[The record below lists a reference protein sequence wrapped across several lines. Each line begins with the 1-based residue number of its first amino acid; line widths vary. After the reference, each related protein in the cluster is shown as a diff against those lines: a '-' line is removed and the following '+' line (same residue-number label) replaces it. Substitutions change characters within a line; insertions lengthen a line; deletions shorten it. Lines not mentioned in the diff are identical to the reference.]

1 MMGGLNLSE
10 WAINHKT
17 LVTFFMVL
25 CVVAGVK
32 SYVSLGREEDPEFA
46 VQTMLVQVNWPGAT
60 TADTISQITDRL
72 EKKLRETPDI
82 DYINS
87 YTTPGQ
93 SVIYVNLLQST
104 PPDQIPFIWY
114 EVRKKVYDIRQ
125 TFPQGIQGPFF
136 NDEFGDVYG
145 VIYGITFD
153 GFTLRQTRDFAEQA
167 KMAFQN
173 GHDVSK
179 VMMFGQQ
186 DQKFYLSFSPQ
197 KLAALGL
204 NLNDVLNSIADQNAL
219 VPSGVVNTPDENI
232 LVNVTGGFLTK
243 ESLEAVNL
251 FINNRFFHLT
261 DIATVEEG
269 YVDPPSKMFRVNG
282 KQAIGLGMSMKAGG
296 NNLEFGRGLAEI
308 AARLQQDFPV
318 GIDVVLVSD
327 QPQVVKEA
335 IAGFTDALLEALIIV
350 LAVSFIS
357 LGLRAGLVVALS
369 IPLVLSIV
377 FIGMELA
384 EISLQR
390 ISLGALI
397 IALGLLVD
405 DAMITVEMMVSKIE
419 EGYEKAKAATFAYVT
434 TAFPMLTGTLVTIFG
449 FFPIGFADSNTGQ
462 YCFSLFAVIAI
473 ALVSSWFVAV
483 VFAPV
488 IGVFVLPNKIVAK
501 HQEGAREYGRVT
513 TLYKHLLLFCMRFR
527 YLTIAVTLGLF
538 ALALF
543 GQQFVQRQFFPSSDR
558 PELLVTINLPAAASI
573 FATEDTVNRVQKL
586 IDGDPDIERY
596 SNYIGGGAI
605 RFYLPLAVLSDND
618 FIGQFVIVTKGIEER
633 ERVKAKLLAELPTAA
648 PDVTTFVQDLE
659 LGPPVGWPIQYRV
672 TGRTTDEARQFA
684 DELVAAM
691 TSSGLARD
699 INFDWRDKNKA
710 LRIVVDQDTARR
722 VGLSSKTLQQALQAV
737 LSGTTI
743 TQLRD
748 SIYLIDLVA
757 RADDSTRASLE
768 GVRNLQISLPN
779 GHSVPL
785 REVASIE
792 YVLDEGYVGMRDGL
806 PTMTVQANMMPG
818 LQAATVYSR
827 LRPELEKIRATLPF
841 GTTIIEGGT
850 VEKSAESNAA
860 LMAQVPIMVGMM
872 LIILMVQLQSV
883 SRLLLVVSVAPLG
896 LIGVVAALL
905 FTNTPMGFVATL
917 GIIALAGMIIRNS
930 VILIDQIEHTR
941 KAGENAWEAV
951 IEAAQHRF
959 RPIMLTASAAIL
971 GMIPIMR
978 DVFWGPMAYA
988 IVGGLAGAT
997 LLTLLF
1003 LPALYVTS
1011 FRIKEPKSS
1020 DPGAARSGDPAGGA
1034 EPALAP

>member
-1 MMGGLNLSE
+1 MGRLNLSE

-32 SYVSLGREEDPEFA
+32 SYMSLGREEDPEFA

-60 TADTISQITDRL
+60 TADTISEVTMRL
-72 EKKLRETPDI
+72 EKKLRETPNL

-93 SVIYVNLLQST
+93 AVIYVNLLQST
-104 PPDQIPFIWY
+104 PPEQIPFIWY
-114 EVRKKVYDIRQ
+114 EVRKKVHDIQ
-125 TFPQGIQGPFF
+125 TTLPQGIQGPFF
-136 NDEFGDVYG
+136 NDEFGDVFG
-145 VIYGITFD
+145 VIYGLTFD

-167 KMAFQN
+167 KIAFQN
-173 GHDVSK
+173 GHDVAK
-179 VMMFGQQ
+179 VVMFGQQ
-186 DQKFYLSFSPQ
+186 DQTFYLSFSPQ

-204 NLNDVLNSIADQNAL
+204 NLNDVLSSIADQNAL
-219 VPSGVVNTPDENI
+219 VPSGVVNTPGENI

-243 ESLEAVNL
+243 QNLEAVNL
-251 FINNRFFHLT
+251 FINDRFFHLT
-261 DIATVEEG
+261 DIATVQEG
-269 YVDPPSKMFRVNG
+269 YVDPPTKMFRVNG
-282 KQAIGLGMSMKAGG
+282 KQAIGLGVSMKSGG
-296 NNLEFGRGLAEI
+296 DNLAFGQGLAVI
-308 AARLQQDFPV
+308 AAQLEQEFPI
-318 GIDVVLVSD
+318 GINVVLVSD
-327 QPQVVKEA
+327 QPQVVKHA

-350 LAVSFIS
+350 LAVSFLS

-384 EISLQR
+384 HISLQR

-449 FFPIGFADSNTGQ
+449 FFPIGFAESNTGQ

-501 HQEGAREYGRVT
+501 HKEGEREYGRIT
-513 TLYKHLLLFCMRFR
+513 TLYKHMLLFCMRMR

-538 ALALF
+538 VLALF

-558 PELLVTINLPAAASI
+558 PELLVTIDLPAAASI
-573 FATEDTVNRVQKL
+573 FATEEVVTKVQTL

-605 RFYLPLAVLSDND
+605 RFYLPLAVLSDNS
-618 FIGQFVIVTKGIEER
+618 FVGQFVIVTKGIEER
-633 ERVKAKLLAELPTAA
+633 VRVKAKLQAALADAVPSA
-648 PDVTTFVQDLE
+648 TTFVQDLE

-672 TGRTTDEARQFA
+672 TARTPDEARRYA
-684 DELVAAM
+684 DQLVKAM
-691 TSSGLARD
+691 IDSGYARD
-699 INFDWRDKNKA
+699 VNFDWRDKNKT
-710 LRIVVDQDTARR
+710 LKVVVNQDIARR
-722 VGLSSKTLQQALQAV
+722 VGLSSKTLSQALQAV
-737 LSGTTI
+737 LTGTTI
-743 TQLRD
+743 TQMRD
-748 SIYLIDLVA
+748 SIYLINLVA
-757 RADDSTRASLE
+757 RADDNTRASLD

-779 GHSVPL
+779 GKSVPL
-785 REVASIE
+785 REVAAID
-792 YVLDEGYVGMRDGL
+792 YVLDEGYVGMRDGM

-818 LQAATVYSR
+818 LQAATVYTR
-827 LRPELEKIRATLPF
+827 LRPAVEQIRSTLPP
-841 GTTIIEGGT
+841 GGLLVEGGT
-850 VEKSAESNAA
+850 VEKSAQSNAA
-860 LMAQVPIMVGMM
+860 LMAQVPLMFGLM

-883 SRLLLVVSVAPLG
+883 SRLLLVISVAPLG

-930 VILIDQIEHTR
+930 VILIDQIETTR
-941 KAGENAWEAV
+941 KHGEDAWEAV

-997 LLTLLF
+997 MLTLLF

-1011 FRIKEPKSS
+1011 FRIKETKRP
-1020 DPGAARSGDPAGGA
+1020 AAGPEGQESAAVPAH
-1034 EPALAP
+1034 

>member
-17 LVTFFMVL
+17 LVTFFMAL
-25 CVVAGVK
+25 CVVAGVH
-32 SYVSLGREEDPEFA
+32 SYMTLGREEDPEFA
-46 VQTMLVQVNWPGAT
+46 VQTMLVQVNWPGAS
-60 TADTISQITDRL
+60 TADTISEITERL
-72 EKKLRETPDI
+72 EKKLRETPNI

-93 SVIYVNLLQST
+93 ALLYVNLLQST
-104 PPDQIPFIWY
+104 PPEQIPFIWY
-114 EVRKKVYDIRQ
+114 EVRKKVADIEYQ
-125 TFPQGIQGPFF
+125 LPQGYQGPFF
-136 NDEFGDVYG
+136 NDEFGDVFG
-145 VIYGITFD
+145 VIYGLTYD
-153 GFTLRQTRDFAEQA
+153 GFTMRQTRDFAERA
-167 KMAFQN
+167 KVAFQN
-173 GHDVSK
+173 GRDVAK
-179 VMMFGQQ
+179 VTMFGQQ
-186 DQKFYLSFSPQ
+186 DQTFYLSFSPQ

-204 NLNDVLNSIADQNAL
+204 NLNDVLSSVSDQNAL
-219 VPSGVVNTPDENI
+219 VPSGVVNTPGENI

-243 ESLEAVNL
+243 ENLEAVNL
-251 FINNRFFHLT
+251 FVNNRFFHLT

-269 YVDPPSKMFRVNG
+269 YVDPPTKMFRVNG
-282 KQAIGLGMSMKAGG
+282 KQAIGLGISMKAGG
-296 NNLEFGRGLAEI
+296 NNLDFGKGLAQI
-308 AARLQQDFPV
+308 AAGLEQEFPI

-327 QPQVVKEA
+327 QPQVVKQA
-335 IAGFTDALLEALIIV
+335 IAGFTDALLEALVIV
-350 LAVSFIS
+350 LAVSFLS

-377 FIGMELA
+377 FLGMKVGG
-384 EISLQR
+384 ISLQR

-483 VFAPV
+483 VFSPV
-488 IGVFVLPNKIVAK
+488 IGVAVLPNKIVSK
-501 HQEGAREYGRVT
+501 HKEGAREYGRIT
-513 TLYKHLLLFCMRFR
+513 TAYKHLLLFCMRMR

-538 ALALF
+538 VLAIF

-573 FATEDTVNRVQKL
+573 FATEQVVDKIQSL

-605 RFYLPLAVLSDND
+605 RFYLPLAVLSDNS
-618 FIGQFVIVTKGIEER
+618 FVGQFVIVTKGIEER
-633 ERVKAKLLAELPTAA
+633 IRVKAKLQAALPGAVLDA
-648 PDVTTFVQDLE
+648 TTFVQDLE

-672 TGRTTDEARQFA
+672 TGRTPDEARKYA
-684 DELVAAM
+684 DQLVTAM
-691 TSSGLARD
+691 VDSGYARD
-699 INFDWRDKNKA
+699 VNFDWRDKNKT
-710 LRIVVDQDTARR
+710 LKIVVNQDMARR
-722 VGLSSKTLQQALQAV
+722 VGLSSKVLSQALQAV
-737 LSGTTI
+737 LTGTTI
-743 TQLRD
+743 TQMRD
-748 SIYLIDLVA
+748 SIYLINLVA
-757 RADDSTRASLE
+757 RADSNTRASLD
-768 GVRNLQISLPN
+768 GVRDLQISLPN
-779 GHSVPL
+779 GQSVPL
-785 REVASIE
+785 REVATID
-792 YVLDEGYVGMRDGL
+792 YVLDEGYVGMRDGM
-806 PTMTVQANMMPG
+806 PTMTVQANMAPG
-818 LQAATVYSR
+818 LQAATVYQR
-827 LRPELEKIRATLPF
+827 LRPTVEQIRATLPP
-841 GTTIIEGGT
+841 GGLLVEGGT

-860 LMAQVPIMVGMM
+860 LIAQVPLMVGLM

-883 SRLLLVVSVAPLG
+883 SRLLLVISVAPLG

-930 VILIDQIEHTR
+930 VILVDQIEHTR
-941 KAGENAWEAV
+941 RDGEDAWEAV

-978 DVFWGPMAYA
+978 DVFWGPMAFA

-997 LLTLLF
+997 MLTLLF

-1011 FRIKEPKSS
+1011 FRIRET
-1020 DPGAARSGDPAGGA
+1020 RSPEAGPQGSGGA
-1034 EPALAP
+1034 VAQTR

>member
-17 LVTFFMVL
+17 LVTFFMAL
-25 CVVAGVK
+25 CVVAGVH
-32 SYVSLGREEDPEFA
+32 SYMSLGREEDPEFA
-46 VQTMLVQVNWPGAT
+46 VQTMLVQVNWPGAS
-60 TADTISQITDRL
+60 TADTISEITQRL
-72 EKKLRETPDI
+72 EKKLRETPNI

-93 SVIYVNLLQST
+93 ALLYVNLLQST
-104 PPDQIPFIWY
+104 PPEQIPFIWY
-114 EVRKKVYDIRQ
+114 EVRKKVADIEYQ
-125 TFPQGIQGPFF
+125 LPQGYQGPFF
-136 NDEFGDVYG
+136 NDEFGDVFG
-145 VIYGITFD
+145 VIYGLTYD
-153 GFTLRQTRDFAEQA
+153 GFTMRQTRDFAERA
-167 KMAFQN
+167 KVAFQN
-173 GHDVSK
+173 GRDVAK
-179 VMMFGQQ
+179 VTMFGQQ
-186 DQKFYLSFSPQ
+186 DQTFYLSFSPQ

-204 NLNDVLNSIADQNAL
+204 NLNDVLSSIADQNAL
-219 VPSGVVNTPDENI
+219 VPSGVVNTPGENI

-243 ESLEAVNL
+243 ENLEAVNL
-251 FINNRFFHLT
+251 FVNNRFFNLT

-269 YVDPPSKMFRVNG
+269 YVDPPTKMFRVNG
-282 KQAIGLGMSMKAGG
+282 KPAIGLGISMKAGG
-296 NNLEFGRGLAEI
+296 NNLDFGKGLAQI
-308 AARLQQDFPV
+308 AAGLEQEFPI

-327 QPQVVKEA
+327 QPQVVKQA

-350 LAVSFIS
+350 LAVSFLS

-377 FIGMELA
+377 FLGMKVGG
-384 EISLQR
+384 ISLQR

-483 VFAPV
+483 VFSPV
-488 IGVFVLPNKIVAK
+488 IGVAVLPDKIVSK
-501 HQEGAREYGRVT
+501 HKEGAREYGRIT
-513 TLYKHLLLFCMRFR
+513 TAYKHLLLFCMRMR

-538 ALALF
+538 VLAIF

-573 FATEDTVNRVQKL
+573 FATEQVVDKIQSL

-605 RFYLPLAVLSDND
+605 RFYLPLAVLSDNS
-618 FIGQFVIVTKGIEER
+618 FVGQFVIVTKGIEER
-633 ERVKAKLLAELPTAA
+633 VRVKAKLQAALPGAVLDA
-648 PDVTTFVQDLE
+648 TTFVQDLE

-672 TGRTTDEARQFA
+672 TGRTPDEARKYA
-684 DELVAAM
+684 DQLVTAM
-691 TSSGLARD
+691 VDSGYARD
-699 INFDWRDKNKA
+699 VNFDWRDKNKT
-710 LRIVVDQDTARR
+710 LKIVVNQDMARR
-722 VGLSSKTLQQALQAV
+722 VGLSSKVLSQALQAV
-737 LSGTTI
+737 LTGTTI
-743 TQLRD
+743 TQMRD
-748 SIYLIDLVA
+748 SIYLINLVA
-757 RADDSTRASLE
+757 RADSSTRASLD
-768 GVRNLQISLPN
+768 GVRDLQISLPN
-779 GHSVPL
+779 GQSVPL
-785 REVASIE
+785 REVATID
-792 YVLDEGYVGMRDGL
+792 YVLDEGYVGMRDGM
-806 PTMTVQANMMPG
+806 PTMTVQANMAPG
-818 LQAATVYSR
+818 LQAATVYQR
-827 LRPELEKIRATLPF
+827 LRPTVEKIRATLPP
-841 GTTIIEGGT
+841 GGLLVEGGT

-860 LMAQVPIMVGMM
+860 LIAQVPLMVGLM

-883 SRLLLVVSVAPLG
+883 SRLLLVISVAPLG

-930 VILIDQIEHTR
+930 VILVDQIEHTR
-941 KAGENAWEAV
+941 RDGEDAWEAV

-978 DVFWGPMAYA
+978 DVFWGPMAFA

-1011 FRIKEPKSS
+1011 FRIRET
-1020 DPGAARSGDPAGGA
+1020 RSPEAGPQGSGGA
-1034 EPALAP
+1034 VAQTP

>member
-1 MMGGLNLSE
+1 MMGGLNLSQ
-10 WAINHKT
+10 WAINHRT

-32 SYVSLGREEDPEFA
+32 SYMSLGREEDPEFA

-60 TADTISQITDRL
+60 TADTIAEVTTRL
-72 EKKLRETPDI
+72 EKKLRETPNI

-93 SVIYVNLLQST
+93 AVIYVNLLQST

-114 EVRKKVYDIRQ
+114 EVRKKVHDIQ
-125 TFPQGIQGPFF
+125 YTLPQGIQGPFF
-136 NDEFGDVYG
+136 NDEFGDVFG
-145 VIYGITFD
+145 VIYGLTYD
-153 GFTLRQTRDFAEQA
+153 GFTMRQTRDFAEQA
-167 KMAFQN
+167 KVAFQN
-173 GHDVSK
+173 GSDVAK
-179 VMMFGQQ
+179 VTMFGQQ
-186 DQKFYLSFSPQ
+186 DQTFYLSFSPQ

-219 VPSGVVNTPDENI
+219 VPSGVVNTPGENI

-243 ESLEAVNL
+243 ENLEAVNL
-251 FINNRFFHLT
+251 FINNRFFLLT

-269 YVDPPSKMFRVNG
+269 YVDPPTKMFRVNG
-282 KQAIGLGMSMKAGG
+282 KPAIGLGISMKAGG
-296 NNLEFGRGLAEI
+296 DNLAFGQGLAAI
-308 AARLQQDFPV
+308 AADLQQQFPI

-327 QPQVVKEA
+327 QPQVVKHA
-335 IAGFTDALLEALIIV
+335 IAGFTDALLEALVIV
-350 LAVSFIS
+350 LAVSFLS
-357 LGLRAGLVVALS
+357 LGLRAGLVVAFS

-384 EISLQR
+384 HISLQR

-449 FFPIGFADSNTGQ
+449 FFPIGFAQSNTGQ

-488 IGVFVLPNKIVAK
+488 IGVAVLPDKIVAK
-501 HQEGAREYGRVT
+501 HKEGAREYGRIT
-513 TLYKHLLLFCMRFR
+513 TIYKHLLLACMRLR

-538 ALALF
+538 VLALF

-558 PELLVTINLPAAASI
+558 PELLVTIDLPAAASI
-573 FATEDTVNRVQKL
+573 FATEQVVNKIQTL

-605 RFYLPLAVLSDND
+605 RFYLPLAVLSDNS
-618 FIGQFVIVTKGIEER
+618 FVGQFVIVTKGIEER
-633 ERVKAKLLAELPTAA
+633 IRVKAKLQAA
-648 PDVTTFVQDLE
+648 LGDAVPEATTFVQDLE

-672 TGRTTDEARQFA
+672 TGRTPDEARKYA
-684 DELVAAM
+684 DQLVKAM
-691 TSSGLARD
+691 VDSGYARD
-699 INFDWRDKNKA
+699 VNFDWRDQNKT
-710 LRIVVDQDTARR
+710 LKIVVNQDVARR
-722 VGLSSKTLQQALQAV
+722 VGLSSKTLSQALQTV

-743 TQLRD
+743 TQMRD
-748 SIYLIDLVA
+748 SIYLINLVA
-757 RADDSTRASLE
+757 RADASTRATLD

-779 GHSVPL
+779 GKSVPL
-785 REVASIE
+785 RDVATID
-792 YVLDEGYVGMRDGL
+792 YVLDEGYVGMRNGM

-818 LQAATVYSR
+818 LQAATVYQR
-827 LRPELEKIRATLPF
+827 LRPAVEAIRSTLPP
-841 GTTIIEGGT
+841 GGALVEGGT
-850 VEKSAESNAA
+850 VEKSAQSNAA
-860 LMAQVPIMVGMM
+860 LIAQVPLMLGLM
-872 LIILMVQLQSV
+872 LIVLMVQLQSV
-883 SRLLLVVSVAPLG
+883 SRLLLVISVAPLG

-930 VILIDQIEHTR
+930 VILVDQIEHTR
-941 KAGENAWEAV
+941 KEGEDAWEAV

-1011 FRIKEPKSS
+1011 FRIKETRRPAS
-1020 DPGAARSGDPAGGA
+1020 GAGPA
-1034 EPALAP
+1034 EPAAVAAH

>member
-1 MMGGLNLSE
+1 MGGINLSE

-25 CVVAGVK
+25 CLLAGVK
-32 SYVSLGREEDPEFA
+32 SYMNLGREEDPQFA

-60 TADTISQITDRL
+60 TEDTISQITERL
-72 EKKLRETPDI
+72 EKKLRETPNI

-93 SVIYVNLLQST
+93 AIIYVNLLQST
-104 PPDQIPFIWY
+104 PPEEIPFIWY

-125 TFPQGIQGPFF
+125 NFPQGIQGPFF

-145 VIYGITFD
+145 VIYGITYD
-153 GFTLRQTRDFAEQA
+153 GLTMRQVRDFAEQA
-167 KMAFQN
+167 KVAFQN
-173 GHDVSK
+173 GSDVAK
-179 VMMFGQQ
+179 VTMFGQQ

-204 NLNDVLNSIADQNAL
+204 NLNSVLESIADQNAL
-219 VPSGVVNTPDENI
+219 VPSGVVNTQDENI

-251 FINNRFFHLT
+251 FINDRFFKLT
-261 DIATVEEG
+261 TIATVEEG

-282 KQAIGLGMSMKAGG
+282 KPAIGLGMSMKAGG
-296 NNLEFGRGLAEI
+296 NNLDFGDGLAKI
-308 AARLQQDFPV
+308 AAGLQQQFPI

-327 QPQVVKEA
+327 QPQVVKLA
-335 IAGFTDALLEALIIV
+335 IAGFTDALLEALVIV
-350 LAVSFIS
+350 LAVSFLS

-377 FIGMELA
+377 FIGMDLA
-384 EISLQR
+384 GISLQR

-405 DAMITVEMMVSKIE
+405 DAMITIEMMISKIE
-419 EGYEKAKAATFAYVT
+419 EGYAKAKAATFAYVT

-449 FFPIGFADSNTGQ
+449 FFPIGFAESNTGQ
-462 YCFSLFAVIAI
+462 YCFSLFAVIAM
-473 ALVSSWFVAV
+473 ALTSSWFVAV

-488 IGVFVLPNKIVAK
+488 IGVAVLPDKIVKK
-501 HQEGAREYGRVT
+501 HKEGAREYGRVT
-513 TLYKHLLLFCMRFR
+513 TFYKHLLLACMRLR
-527 YLTIAVTLGLF
+527 YLTIAVAIGLF

-558 PELLVTINLPAAASI
+558 PELLVTIDLPTSSSI
-573 FATEDTVNRVQKL
+573 FATEDVVNRVQTL
-586 IDGDPDIERY
+586 VDGDPDIERY

-605 RFYLPLAVLSDND
+605 RFYLPLAVLSDNS
-618 FIGQFVIVTKGIEER
+618 FVAQFVIVNKSLEAR
-633 ERVKAKLLAELPTAA
+633 ERVKAKLVAALPTSVPEA
-648 PDVTTFVQDLE
+648 TTFVQDLE

-672 TGRTTDEARQFA
+672 TGRTPDEARKFA
-684 DELVAAM
+684 DDLVAAM
-691 TSSGLARD
+691 NASGLARD
-699 INFDWRDKNKA
+699 VNFDWSVKNKT
-710 LRIVVDQDTARR
+710 LRIVVDQDAARR
-722 VGLSSKTLQQALQAV
+722 VGLSSKTMSQALQTV

-743 TQLRD
+743 SQLRD

-785 REVASIE
+785 REVASID
-792 YVLDEGYVGMRDGL
+792 YVLDEGYVGMRDGV

-818 LQAATVYSR
+818 LQAATVYQR
-827 LRPELEKIRATLPF
+827 LRPEVAKIRETLPF
-841 GTTIIEGGT
+841 GTAIVEGGT

-883 SRLLLVVSVAPLG
+883 SRLLLVISVAPLG

-905 FTNTPMGFVATL
+905 FTDTPMGFVATL

-941 KAGENAWEAV
+941 KAGEDAWEAV

-971 GMIPIMR
+971 GMIPIMS

-1003 LPALYVTS
+1003 LPALYVAC
-1011 FRIKEPKSS
+1011 FRIHEPESS
-1020 DPGAARSGDPAGGA
+1020 DSGPARSNDPTQPEAVPAG
-1034 EPALAP
+1034 

>member
-1 MMGGLNLSE
+1 MGGLNLSA
-10 WAINHKT
+10 WAINHKA

-25 CVVAGVK
+25 CVVAGVR
-32 SYVSLGREEDPEFA
+32 SYVNLGREEDPEFA

-60 TADTISQITDRL
+60 TADTISEITERL
-72 EKKLRETPDI
+72 EKKLRETPNI

-93 SVIYVNLLQST
+93 AVIYVNLLQST
-104 PPDQIPFIWY
+104 PPEQIPFIWY
-114 EVRKKVYDIRQ
+114 EVRKKVADIQ
-125 TFPQGIQGPFF
+125 YQLPQGIQGPFF
-136 NDEFGDVYG
+136 NDEFGDVFG
-145 VIYGITFD
+145 VIYGLTFD
-153 GFTLRQTRDFAEQA
+153 GFTMRQTRDFAERA
-167 KMAFQN
+167 KVAFQN
-173 GHDVSK
+173 GNDVAK
-179 VMMFGQQ
+179 VTMFGQQ
-186 DQKFYLSFSPQ
+186 DQTFYLSFAPQ

-204 NLNDVLNSIADQNAL
+204 NLNEVLSSIADQNAL
-219 VPSGVVNTPDENI
+219 VPSGVINTPGENI

-243 ESLEAVNL
+243 QNLEAVHL
-251 FINNRFFHLT
+251 FINNRFFPLT

-269 YVDPPSKMFRVNG
+269 YVDPPTKMFRVNG
-282 KQAIGLGMSMKAGG
+282 KPAIGVGISMKAGG
-296 NNLEFGRGLAEI
+296 NNLDFGRGLAVI
-308 AARLQQDFPV
+308 AAELQQEFPI

-327 QPQVVKEA
+327 QPEVVKLA

-350 LAVSFIS
+350 LAVSFLS

-377 FIGMELA
+377 FIGMEIGG
-384 EISLQR
+384 ISLQR

-483 VFAPV
+483 VFSPV
-488 IGVFVLPNKIVAK
+488 IGVAVLPDKIVSK
-501 HQEGAREYGRVT
+501 HKEGEREYGRVT
-513 TLYKHLLLFCMRFR
+513 TAYKHLLLFCMRRR

-538 ALALF
+538 VLALF

-558 PELLVTINLPAAASI
+558 PELLVTVNMPSAASI
-573 FATEDTVNRVQKL
+573 FATEQVVTKIQTL

-605 RFYLPLAVLSDND
+605 RFYLPLAVLSDNS
-618 FIGQFVIVTKGIEER
+618 FVGQFVIVTKGIEER
-633 ERVKAKLLAELPTAA
+633 IRVKAKLQAALPDAVLDA
-648 PDVTTFVQDLE
+648 TTFVQDLE
-659 LGPPVGWPIQYRV
+659 LGPPIGWPIQYRV
-672 TGRTTDEARQFA
+672 TARSPDEARQYA
-684 DELVAAM
+684 DQLVKAM
-691 TSSGLARD
+691 VESGYARD
-699 INFDWRDKNKA
+699 VNFDWRDKNKT
-710 LRIVVDQDTARR
+710 LKVIVDQDTARR
-722 VGLSSKTLQQALQAV
+722 VGLSSKALSQALQGV
-737 LSGTTI
+737 LTGTTI
-743 TQLRD
+743 TQMRD
-748 SIYLIDLVA
+748 SIYLINLVA
-757 RADDSTRASLE
+757 RADENTRASLD
-768 GVRNLQISLPN
+768 GVRDLQISLPN
-779 GHSVPL
+779 GRSVPL
-785 REVASIE
+785 REVATIE
-792 YVLDEGYVGMRDGL
+792 YGLDEGYVGMRDGM
-806 PTMTVQANMMPG
+806 PTMTVQANMAPG
-818 LQAATVYSR
+818 LEAATVYQR
-827 LRPELEKIRATLPF
+827 LRPTVEQIRSTLPP
-841 GTTIIEGGT
+841 GGLLVEGGT

-860 LMAQVPIMVGMM
+860 LLAQVPLMIGLM
-872 LIILMVQLQSV
+872 LVILMVQLQSL
-883 SRLLLVVSVAPLG
+883 SRLLLVISVAPLG

-941 KAGENAWEAV
+941 KTGVDAWEAV
-951 IEAAQHRF
+951 VEAAQHRF
-959 RPIMLTASAAIL
+959 RPILLTASAAIL

-1011 FRIKEPKSS
+1011 FRIKETDRPQAGAQGS
-1020 DPGAARSGDPAGGA
+1020 DAVAAPAH
-1034 EPALAP
+1034 

>member
-1 MMGGLNLSE
+1 MIGGLNLSE

-17 LVTFFMVL
+17 LVTFFMAL
-25 CVVAGVK
+25 CVVAGVH
-32 SYVSLGREEDPEFA
+32 SYMSLGREEDPQFA
-46 VQTMLVQVNWPGAT
+46 VQTMLVQVNWPGAS
-60 TADTISQITDRL
+60 TADTISEITQRL
-72 EKKLRETPDI
+72 EKKLRETPNI

-93 SVIYVNLLQST
+93 ALLYVNLLQST
-104 PPDQIPFIWY
+104 PPEQIPFIWY
-114 EVRKKVYDIRQ
+114 EVRKKVADIEYQ
-125 TFPQGIQGPFF
+125 LPQDYQGPFF
-136 NDEFGDVYG
+136 NDEFGDVFG
-145 VIYGITFD
+145 VIYGLTYD
-153 GFTLRQTRDFAEQA
+153 GFTMRQTRDFAERA
-167 KMAFQN
+167 KVAFQN
-173 GHDVSK
+173 GRDVAK
-179 VMMFGQQ
+179 VTMFGQQ
-186 DQKFYLSFSPQ
+186 DQTFYLSFSPQ

-204 NLNDVLNSIADQNAL
+204 NLNDVLSSIADQNAL
-219 VPSGVVNTPDENI
+219 VPSGVVNTPGENI

-243 ESLEAVNL
+243 ENLEAVNL
-251 FINNRFFHLT
+251 FVNNRFFNLT

-269 YVDPPSKMFRVNG
+269 YVDPPTKMFRVNG
-282 KQAIGLGMSMKAGG
+282 KPAIGLGISMKAGG
-296 NNLEFGRGLAEI
+296 NNLDFGKGLAQI
-308 AARLQQDFPV
+308 AAGLEQEFPI

-327 QPQVVKEA
+327 QPQVVKQA

-350 LAVSFIS
+350 LAVSFLS

-377 FIGMELA
+377 FLGMKVGG
-384 EISLQR
+384 ISLQR

-483 VFAPV
+483 VFSPV
-488 IGVFVLPNKIVAK
+488 IGVAVLPDKIVSK
-501 HQEGAREYGRVT
+501 HKEGAREYGRIT
-513 TLYKHLLLFCMRFR
+513 TAYKHLLLFCMRMR

-538 ALALF
+538 VLAIF

-573 FATEDTVNRVQKL
+573 FATEQVVDKIQSL

-605 RFYLPLAVLSDND
+605 RFYLPLAVLSDNS
-618 FIGQFVIVTKGIEER
+618 FVGQFVIVTKGIEER
-633 ERVKAKLLAELPTAA
+633 VRVKAKLQAALPGAVLDA
-648 PDVTTFVQDLE
+648 TTFVQDLE

-672 TGRTTDEARQFA
+672 TGRTPDEARKYA
-684 DELVAAM
+684 DQLVTAM
-691 TSSGLARD
+691 VDSGYARD
-699 INFDWRDKNKA
+699 VNFDWRDKNKT
-710 LRIVVDQDTARR
+710 LKIVVNQDMARR
-722 VGLSSKTLQQALQAV
+722 VGLSSKVLSQALQAV
-737 LSGTTI
+737 LTGTTI
-743 TQLRD
+743 TQMRD
-748 SIYLIDLVA
+748 SIYLINLVA
-757 RADDSTRASLE
+757 RADSSTRASLD
-768 GVRNLQISLPN
+768 GVRDLQISLPN
-779 GHSVPL
+779 GQSVPL
-785 REVASIE
+785 REVATID
-792 YVLDEGYVGMRDGL
+792 YVLDEGYVGMRDGM
-806 PTMTVQANMMPG
+806 PTMTVQANMAPG
-818 LQAATVYSR
+818 LQAATVYQR
-827 LRPELEKIRATLPF
+827 LRPTVEKIRATLPP
-841 GTTIIEGGT
+841 GGLLVEGGT

-860 LMAQVPIMVGMM
+860 LIAQVPLMVGLM

-883 SRLLLVVSVAPLG
+883 SRLLLVISVAPLG

-930 VILIDQIEHTR
+930 VILVDQIEHTR
-941 KAGENAWEAV
+941 RDGEDAWEAV

-978 DVFWGPMAYA
+978 DVFWGPMAFA

-1011 FRIKEPKSS
+1011 FRIRET
-1020 DPGAARSGDPAGGA
+1020 RSPEAGPQGSGGA
-1034 EPALAP
+1034 VAQTP

>member
-1 MMGGLNLSE
+1 MMGGVNLSE

-25 CVVAGVK
+25 CLLAGVK
-32 SYVSLGREEDPEFA
+32 SYMSLGREEDPDFA

-60 TADTISQITDRL
+60 TEDTIAQITERL
-72 EKKLRETPDI
+72 EKKLRETPNI

-93 SVIYVNLLQST
+93 AVIYVNLLQST
-104 PPDQIPFIWY
+104 PPEQIPFIWY

-125 TFPQGIQGPFF
+125 NFPQGIQGPFF
-136 NDEFGDVYG
+136 NDEFGDVFGVVYG
-145 VIYGITFD
+145 LTYD
-153 GFTLRQTRDFAEQA
+153 GFTQRQVRDFAEQA
-167 KMAFQN
+167 KVAFQN
-173 GHDVSK
+173 GSDVAK
-179 VMMFGQQ
+179 VTMFGQQ

-204 NLNDVLNSIADQNAL
+204 DLNSVLDSIADQNAL
-219 VPSGVVNTPDENI
+219 VPSGVVNTADENI

-251 FINNRFFHLT
+251 FINDRFFKLT
-261 DIATVEEG
+261 TIATVEEG
-269 YVDPPSKMFRVNG
+269 YVDPPTKMFRVNG
-282 KQAIGLGMSMKAGG
+282 KPAIGLGMSMKAGG
-296 NNLEFGRGLAEI
+296 NNLDFGLGLAKI
-308 AARLQQDFPV
+308 AAQLQQEFPI

-327 QPQVVKEA
+327 QPEVVKHS

-350 LAVSFIS
+350 LAVSFLS

-384 EISLQR
+384 GISLQR

-405 DAMITVEMMVSKIE
+405 DAMITIEMMISKIE

-434 TAFPMLTGTLVTIFG
+434 TAFPMLTGTLVTILG
-449 FFPIGFADSNTGQ
+449 FFPIGFAESNTGQ
-462 YCFSLFAVIAI
+462 YCFSLFAVIAM
-473 ALVSSWFVAV
+473 ALTSSWFVAV

-488 IGVFVLPNKIVAK
+488 IGVAVLPDKIVKK
-501 HQEGAREYGRVT
+501 HKEGAREYGRVT
-513 TLYKHLLLFCMRFR
+513 TFYKHLLLACMRLR
-527 YLTIAVTLGLF
+527 YITIAIAVGLLV
-538 ALALF
+538 LALY

-558 PELLVTINLPAAASI
+558 PELLVTVNMPTSSSI
-573 FATEDTVNRVQKL
+573 FATEDVITRIQTL

-605 RFYLPLAVLSDND
+605 RFYLPLAVLSDNP
-618 FIGQFVIVTKGIEER
+618 FVGQFVIVNKGLEER
-633 ERVKAKLLAELPTAA
+633 ERVKAKLVAALPETAPEA
-648 PDVTTFVQDLE
+648 TTFVQDLE

-672 TGRTTDEARQFA
+672 TGNTPDEARKFA
-684 DELVAAM
+684 DQLVGVMNA
-691 TSSGLARD
+691 SGLARD
-699 INFDWRDKNKA
+699 INFDWSVKNKT
-710 LRIVVDQDTARR
+710 LRIVVDQDAARR
-722 VGLSSKTLQQALQAV
+722 VGLSSKTMSQALQTV

-748 SIYLIDLVA
+748 SIYLIDVVA
-757 RADDSTRASLE
+757 RADDSTRASIE

-785 REVASIE
+785 REVASIN
-792 YVLDEGYVGMRDGL
+792 YVLDEGYVGMRDGV

-818 LQAATVYSR
+818 LQAATVYQR
-827 LRPELEKIRATLPF
+827 LQPEIDKIRGSLPF
-841 GTTIIEGGT
+841 GAAIVDGGT
-850 VEKSAESNAA
+850 VEKSAQSNAA

-872 LIILMVQLQSV
+872 LIVLMVQLQSV
-883 SRLLLVVSVAPLG
+883 SRLLMVISVAPLG

-905 FTNTPMGFVATL
+905 FTDTPMGFVATL

-941 KAGENAWEAV
+941 KAGEDAWEAV

-971 GMIPIMR
+971 GMIPIMS

-1003 LPALYVTS
+1003 LPALYVTCL
-1011 FRIKEPKSS
+1011 RIREPTSR
-1020 DPGAARSGDPAGGA
+1020 DPDPARSREPEAVPAQ
-1034 EPALAP
+1034 

>member
-17 LVTFFMVL
+17 LVTFFMAL
-25 CVVAGVK
+25 CVVAGVH
-32 SYVSLGREEDPEFA
+32 SYMTLGREEDPQFA
-46 VQTMLVQVNWPGAT
+46 VQTMLVQVNWPGAS
-60 TADTISQITDRL
+60 TADTISEITERL
-72 EKKLRETPDI
+72 EKKLRETPNI

-93 SVIYVNLLQST
+93 ALLYVNLLQST
-104 PPDQIPFIWY
+104 PPEQIPFIWY
-114 EVRKKVYDIRQ
+114 EVRKKVADIEYQ
-125 TFPQGIQGPFF
+125 LPQGYQGPFF

-145 VIYGITFD
+145 VIYGLTYD
-153 GFTLRQTRDFAEQA
+153 GFTMRQTRDFAERA
-167 KMAFQN
+167 KVAFQN
-173 GHDVSK
+173 GLDVAK
-179 VMMFGQQ
+179 VTMFGQQ
-186 DQKFYLSFSPQ
+186 DQTFYLSFSPQ

-204 NLNDVLNSIADQNAL
+204 NLNDVLSSIADQNAL
-219 VPSGVVNTPDENI
+219 VPSGVVNTPGENI

-243 ESLEAVNL
+243 ENLESVNL
-251 FINNRFFHLT
+251 FVNNRFFRLT

-269 YVDPPSKMFRVNG
+269 YVDPPTKMFRVNG
-282 KQAIGLGMSMKAGG
+282 KPAIGLGISMKAGG
-296 NNLEFGRGLAEI
+296 NNLDFGKGLAQI
-308 AARLQQDFPV
+308 AAGLEQEFPI

-350 LAVSFIS
+350 LAVSFLS

-377 FIGMELA
+377 FLGMKVGG
-384 EISLQR
+384 ISLQR

-483 VFAPV
+483 VFSPV
-488 IGVFVLPNKIVAK
+488 IGVAVLPSKIVSK
-501 HQEGAREYGRVT
+501 HKEGAREYGRIT
-513 TLYKHLLLFCMRFR
+513 TAYKLLLLFCMRMR

-538 ALALF
+538 VLAIF
-543 GQQFVQRQFFPSSDR
+543 GQKFVQRQFFPSSDR
-558 PELLVTINLPAAASI
+558 PELLVTVNLPAAASI
-573 FATEDTVNRVQKL
+573 FATEQVVDKIQSL

-605 RFYLPLAVLSDND
+605 RFYLPLAVLSDNS
-618 FIGQFVIVTKGIEER
+618 FVGQFVIVTKGIEER
-633 ERVKAKLLAELPTAA
+633 IRVKAKLQAALPGAVLDA
-648 PDVTTFVQDLE
+648 TTFVQDLE

-672 TGRTTDEARQFA
+672 TGRTPDEARKYA
-684 DELVAAM
+684 DQLVTAM
-691 TSSGLARD
+691 VDSGFARD
-699 INFDWRDKNKA
+699 VNFDWRDKNKT
-710 LRIVVDQDTARR
+710 LKIVVNQDMARR
-722 VGLSSKTLQQALQAV
+722 VGLSSKVLSQALQAV
-737 LSGTTI
+737 LTGTTI
-743 TQLRD
+743 TQMRD
-748 SIYLIDLVA
+748 SIYLINLVA
-757 RADDSTRASLE
+757 RADSNTRASLD
-768 GVRNLQISLPN
+768 GVRDLQISLPN
-779 GHSVPL
+779 GQSVPL
-785 REVASIE
+785 REVATID
-792 YVLDEGYVGMRDGL
+792 YVLDEGYVGMRDGM
-806 PTMTVQANMMPG
+806 PTMTVQANMAPG
-818 LQAATVYSR
+818 LQAATVYQR
-827 LRPELEKIRATLPF
+827 LRPTVEKIRATLPP
-841 GTTIIEGGT
+841 GGLLVEGGT
-850 VEKSAESNAA
+850 VEKSAQSNAA
-860 LMAQVPIMVGMM
+860 LIAQVPLMVGLM
-872 LIILMVQLQSV
+872 LIVLMVQLQSV
-883 SRLLLVVSVAPLG
+883 SRLLLVISVAPLG

-930 VILIDQIEHTR
+930 VILVDQIEHTR
-941 KAGENAWEAV
+941 RDGEDAWEAV

-1011 FRIKEPKSS
+1011 FRIRES
-1020 DPGAARSGDPAGGA
+1020 RSAEAGPRDSGGA
-1034 EPALAP
+1034 VAPAH

>member
-17 LVTFFMVL
+17 LVTFFMAL
-25 CVVAGVK
+25 CVVAGVH
-32 SYVSLGREEDPEFA
+32 SYMSLGREEDPQFA
-46 VQTMLVQVNWPGAT
+46 VQTMLVQVNWPGAS
-60 TADTISQITDRL
+60 TADTISEITQRL
-72 EKKLRETPDI
+72 EKKLRETPNI

-93 SVIYVNLLQST
+93 ALLYVNLLQST
-104 PPDQIPFIWY
+104 PPEQIPFIWY
-114 EVRKKVYDIRQ
+114 EVRKKVADIEYQ
-125 TFPQGIQGPFF
+125 LPQGYQGPFF
-136 NDEFGDVYG
+136 NDEFGDVFG
-145 VIYGITFD
+145 VIYGLTYD
-153 GFTLRQTRDFAEQA
+153 GFTMRQTRDFAERA
-167 KMAFQN
+167 KVAFQN
-173 GHDVSK
+173 GRDVAK
-179 VMMFGQQ
+179 VTMFGQQ
-186 DQKFYLSFSPQ
+186 DQTFYLSFSPQ

-204 NLNDVLNSIADQNAL
+204 NLNDVLSSIADQNAL
-219 VPSGVVNTPDENI
+219 VPSGVVNTPGENI

-243 ESLEAVNL
+243 ENLEAVNL
-251 FINNRFFHLT
+251 FVNNRFFNLT

-269 YVDPPSKMFRVNG
+269 YVDPPTKMFRVNG
-282 KQAIGLGMSMKAGG
+282 KPAIGLGISMKAGG
-296 NNLEFGRGLAEI
+296 NNLDFGKGLAQI
-308 AARLQQDFPV
+308 AAGLEQEFPI

-327 QPQVVKEA
+327 QPQVVKQA

-350 LAVSFIS
+350 LAVSFLS

-377 FIGMELA
+377 FLGMKVGG
-384 EISLQR
+384 ISLQR

-483 VFAPV
+483 VFSPV
-488 IGVFVLPNKIVAK
+488 IGVAVLPDKIVSK
-501 HQEGAREYGRVT
+501 HKEGAREYGRIT
-513 TLYKHLLLFCMRFR
+513 TAYKHLLLFCMRMR

-538 ALALF
+538 VLAIF

-573 FATEDTVNRVQKL
+573 FATEQVVDKIQSL

-605 RFYLPLAVLSDND
+605 RFYLPLAVLSDNS
-618 FIGQFVIVTKGIEER
+618 FVGQFVIVTKGIEER
-633 ERVKAKLLAELPTAA
+633 VRVKAKLQAALPGAVLDA
-648 PDVTTFVQDLE
+648 TTFVQDLE

-672 TGRTTDEARQFA
+672 TGRTPDEARKYA
-684 DELVAAM
+684 DQLVTAM
-691 TSSGLARD
+691 VDSGYARD
-699 INFDWRDKNKA
+699 VNFDWRDKNKT
-710 LRIVVDQDTARR
+710 LKIVVNQDMARR
-722 VGLSSKTLQQALQAV
+722 VGLSSKVLSQALQAV
-737 LSGTTI
+737 LTGTTI
-743 TQLRD
+743 TQMRD
-748 SIYLIDLVA
+748 SIYLINLVA
-757 RADDSTRASLE
+757 RADSSTRASLD
-768 GVRNLQISLPN
+768 GVRDLQISLPN
-779 GHSVPL
+779 GQSVPL
-785 REVASIE
+785 REVATID
-792 YVLDEGYVGMRDGL
+792 YVLDEGYVGMRDGM
-806 PTMTVQANMMPG
+806 PTMTVQANMAPG
-818 LQAATVYSR
+818 LQAATVYQR
-827 LRPELEKIRATLPF
+827 LRPTVEKIRATLPP
-841 GTTIIEGGT
+841 GGLLVEGGT

-860 LMAQVPIMVGMM
+860 LIAQVPLMVGLM

-883 SRLLLVVSVAPLG
+883 SRLLLVISVAPLG

-930 VILIDQIEHTR
+930 VILVDQIEHPR
-941 KAGENAWEAV
+941 RDGEDAWEAV

-978 DVFWGPMAYA
+978 DVFWGPMAFA

-1011 FRIKEPKSS
+1011 FRIRET
-1020 DPGAARSGDPAGGA
+1020 RSPEAGPQGSGGA
-1034 EPALAP
+1034 VAQAP

>member
-17 LVTFFMVL
+17 LVTFFMAL
-25 CVVAGVK
+25 CVVAGVH
-32 SYVSLGREEDPEFA
+32 SYMTLGREEDPEFA
-46 VQTMLVQVNWPGAT
+46 VQTMLVQVNWPGAS
-60 TADTISQITDRL
+60 TADTISEITERL
-72 EKKLRETPDI
+72 EKKLRETPNI

-93 SVIYVNLLQST
+93 ALLYVNLLQST
-104 PPDQIPFIWY
+104 PPEQIPFIWY
-114 EVRKKVYDIRQ
+114 EVRKKVADIEYQ
-125 TFPQGIQGPFF
+125 LPQGYQGPFF
-136 NDEFGDVYG
+136 NDEFGDVFG
-145 VIYGITFD
+145 VIYGLTYD
-153 GFTLRQTRDFAEQA
+153 GFTMRQTRDFAERA
-167 KMAFQN
+167 KVAFQN
-173 GHDVSK
+173 GRDVAK
-179 VMMFGQQ
+179 VTMFGQQ
-186 DQKFYLSFSPQ
+186 DQTFYLSFSPQ

-204 NLNDVLNSIADQNAL
+204 NLNDVLSSVADQNAL
-219 VPSGVVNTPDENI
+219 VPSGVVNTPGENI

-243 ESLEAVNL
+243 ENLEAVNL
-251 FINNRFFHLT
+251 FVNNRFFHLT

-269 YVDPPSKMFRVNG
+269 YVDPPTKMFRVNG
-282 KQAIGLGMSMKAGG
+282 KQAIGLGISMKAGG
-296 NNLEFGRGLAEI
+296 NNLDFGKGLAQI
-308 AARLQQDFPV
+308 AAGLEQEFPI

-327 QPQVVKEA
+327 QPQVVKQA
-335 IAGFTDALLEALIIV
+335 IAGFTDALLEALVIV
-350 LAVSFIS
+350 LAVSFLS

-377 FIGMELA
+377 FLGMKVGG
-384 EISLQR
+384 ISLQR

-483 VFAPV
+483 VFSPV
-488 IGVFVLPNKIVAK
+488 IGVAVLPNKIVSK
-501 HQEGAREYGRVT
+501 HKEGAREYGGIT
-513 TLYKHLLLFCMRFR
+513 TAYKHLLLFCMRMR

-538 ALALF
+538 VLAIF

-573 FATEDTVNRVQKL
+573 FATEQVVDKIQSL

-605 RFYLPLAVLSDND
+605 RFYLPLAVLSDNS
-618 FIGQFVIVTKGIEER
+618 FVGQFVIVTKGIEER
-633 ERVKAKLLAELPTAA
+633 IRVKAKLQAALPGAVLDA
-648 PDVTTFVQDLE
+648 TTFVQDLE

-672 TGRTTDEARQFA
+672 TGRTPDEARKYA
-684 DELVAAM
+684 DQLVTAM
-691 TSSGLARD
+691 VDSGYARD
-699 INFDWRDKNKA
+699 VNFDWRDKNKT
-710 LRIVVDQDTARR
+710 LKIVVNQDMARR
-722 VGLSSKTLQQALQAV
+722 VGLSSKVLSQALQAV
-737 LSGTTI
+737 LTGTTI
-743 TQLRD
+743 TQMRD
-748 SIYLIDLVA
+748 SIYLINLVA
-757 RADDSTRASLE
+757 RADSNTRASLD
-768 GVRNLQISLPN
+768 GVRDLQISLPN
-779 GHSVPL
+779 GQSVPL
-785 REVASIE
+785 REVATID
-792 YVLDEGYVGMRDGL
+792 YVLDEGYVGMRDGM
-806 PTMTVQANMMPG
+806 PTMTVQANMAPG
-818 LQAATVYSR
+818 LQAATVYQR
-827 LRPELEKIRATLPF
+827 LRPTVEQIRATLPP
-841 GTTIIEGGT
+841 GGLLVEGGT
-850 VEKSAESNAA
+850 VEKSAQSNAA
-860 LMAQVPIMVGMM
+860 LIAQVPLMVGLM

-883 SRLLLVVSVAPLG
+883 SRLLLVISVAPLG

-930 VILIDQIEHTR
+930 VILVDQIEHTR
-941 KAGENAWEAV
+941 RDGEDAWEAV

-978 DVFWGPMAYA
+978 DVFWGPMAFA

-997 LLTLLF
+997 MLTLLF

-1011 FRIKEPKSS
+1011 FRIRET
-1020 DPGAARSGDPAGGA
+1020 RSPEAGPQGSGGA
-1034 EPALAP
+1034 VAQTP

>member
-1 MMGGLNLSE
+1 MGGVNLSE

-25 CVVAGVK
+25 CLLAGVK
-32 SYVSLGREEDPEFA
+32 SYMSLGREEDPEFA

-60 TADTISQITDRL
+60 TADTISQITERL
-72 EKKLRETPDI
+72 EKKLRETPNI

-93 SVIYVNLLQST
+93 AVIYVNLLQST
-104 PPDQIPFIWY
+104 PPEEIPFIWY

-125 TFPQGIQGPFF
+125 NFPQGIQGPFF
-136 NDEFGDVYG
+136 NDEFGDVFG
-145 VIYGITFD
+145 VIYGLTYD
-153 GFTLRQTRDFAEQA
+153 GFTLRQVRDFAEQA
-167 KMAFQN
+167 KVAFQN
-173 GHDVSK
+173 GSDVAK
-179 VMMFGQQ
+179 VTMFGQQ

-204 NLNDVLNSIADQNAL
+204 NLNSVLDSIADQNAL

-251 FINNRFFHLT
+251 FINDRFFKLT
-261 DIATVEEG
+261 TIATVEEG

-282 KQAIGLGMSMKAGG
+282 KPAIGLGMSMKAGG
-296 NNLEFGRGLAEI
+296 NNLDFGLGLAKI
-308 AARLQQDFPV
+308 AAQLQQEFPI

-327 QPQVVKEA
+327 QPQVVKHS

-350 LAVSFIS
+350 LAVSFLS

-377 FIGMELA
+377 FIGMDLA
-384 EISLQR
+384 GISLQR

-405 DAMITVEMMVSKIE
+405 DAMITIEMMISKIE

-449 FFPIGFADSNTGQ
+449 FFPIGFAESNTGQ
-462 YCFSLFAVIAI
+462 YCFSLFAVIAM
-473 ALVSSWFVAV
+473 ALTSSWFVAV
-483 VFAPV
+483 VFSPV
-488 IGVFVLPNKIVAK
+488 IGVAVLPAKIVKK
-501 HQEGAREYGRVT
+501 HKEGAREYGLVT
-513 TLYKHLLLFCMRFR
+513 RFYKHLLLVCMRLR
-527 YLTIAVTLGLF
+527 YLTIAIAIGLF
-538 ALALF
+538 VLALF

-558 PELLVTINLPAAASI
+558 PELLVTINMPTSSSI
-573 FATEDTVNRVQKL
+573 FATEDVISRIQKL
-586 IDGDPDIERY
+586 IDGNPDIERY

-605 RFYLPLAVLSDND
+605 RFYLPLAVLSDNP
-618 FIGQFVIVTKGIEER
+618 FVGQFVIVNKGLEER
-633 ERVKAKLLAELPTAA
+633 ERVKAKLVAELPSVA
-648 PDVTTFVQDLE
+648 PEATTFVQDLE

-672 TGRTTDEARQFA
+672 TGRTPDEARKFA
-684 DELVAAM
+684 DQLVAKMNA
-691 TSSGLARD
+691 SGLARD
-699 INFDWRDKNKA
+699 INFDWSVRNKT
-710 LRIVVDQDTARR
+710 LRIVVDQDAARR
-722 VGLSSKTLQQALQAV
+722 VGLSSKTMSQALQTV

-748 SIYLIDLVA
+748 SIYLIDVVA
-757 RADDSTRASLE
+757 RADDSTRASIE

-785 REVASIE
+785 REVASIN
-792 YVLDEGYVGMRDGL
+792 YVLDEGYVGMRDGV

-818 LQAATVYSR
+818 LQAATVYQR
-827 LRPELEKIRATLPF
+827 LQPEVDEIRGSLPF
-841 GTTIIEGGT
+841 GAAIVDGGT
-850 VEKSAESNAA
+850 VEKSAQSNAA

-872 LIILMVQLQSV
+872 LIVLMVQLQSV
-883 SRLLLVVSVAPLG
+883 SRLLMVISVAPLG

-941 KAGENAWEAV
+941 KAGEDAWEAV

-971 GMIPIMR
+971 GMIPIMS

-1003 LPALYVTS
+1003 LPALYITCL
-1011 FRIKEPKSS
+1011 RIREPEAR
-1020 DPGAARSGDPAGGA
+1020 DPKVAGDA
-1034 EPALAP
+1034 EPVPAH

>member
-1 MMGGLNLSE
+1 MIGGLNLSE

-32 SYVSLGREEDPEFA
+32 SYMSLGREEDPEFA

-60 TADTISQITDRL
+60 TADTISEITVRL
-72 EKKLRETPDI
+72 EKKLRETPNI

-93 SVIYVNLLQST
+93 AVIYVNLLQST
-104 PPDQIPFIWY
+104 PPADIPFIWY
-114 EVRKKVYDIRQ
+114 EVRKKVHDIQ
-125 TFPQGIQGPFF
+125 YQLPQGIQGPFF
-136 NDEFGDVYG
+136 NDEFGDVFG
-145 VIYGITFD
+145 VIYGLTFD
-153 GFTLRQTRDFAEQA
+153 GFTMRQTRDFAEQA
-167 KMAFQN
+167 KVAFQN
-173 GHDVSK
+173 GKDVAK
-179 VMMFGQQ
+179 VTMFGQQ
-186 DQKFYLSFSPQ
+186 DQTFYLSFSPQ

-219 VPSGVVNTPDENI
+219 VPSGVVNTPGENI
-232 LVNVTGGFLTK
+232 LVNVTGGFLSK
-243 ESLEAVNL
+243 ENLEAVNL
-251 FINNRFFHLT
+251 FIHDRFFHLT
-261 DIATVEEG
+261 DIAKVEEG
-269 YVDPPSKMFRVNG
+269 YVDPPTKMFRVNG
-282 KQAIGLGMSMKAGG
+282 KQAIGVGVSMKAGG
-296 NNLEFGRGLAEI
+296 DNLAFGRGLADI
-308 AARLQQDFPV
+308 AAQLQQQFPI

-327 QPQVVKEA
+327 QPQVVKLA

-350 LAVSFIS
+350 LAVSFLS

-377 FIGMELA
+377 FIGMELGG
-384 EISLQR
+384 ISLQR

-449 FFPIGFADSNTGQ
+449 FFPIGFAQSNTGQ

-483 VFAPV
+483 VFSPV
-488 IGVFVLPNKIVAK
+488 IGVAVLPNKIVAK
-501 HQEGAREYGRVT
+501 HKEGERDYGRIT
-513 TLYKHLLLFCMRFR
+513 TVYKHILLFCMRMR

-538 ALALF
+538 VLALF
-543 GQQFVQRQFFPSSDR
+543 AQQFVQRQFFPSSDR

-573 FATEDTVNRVQKL
+573 FATEKVVTKIQTL

-605 RFYLPLAVLSDND
+605 RFYLPLAVLSDNS

-633 ERVKAKLLAELPTAA
+633 IRVKAKLQAA
-648 PDVTTFVQDLE
+648 LGDAVPDATTFVQDLE

-672 TGRTTDEARQFA
+672 AARTPNEARKFA
-684 DELVAAM
+684 DELVKVM
-691 TSSGLARD
+691 VDSGFARD
-699 INFDWRDKNKA
+699 VNFDWRDKNKA
-710 LRIVVDQDTARR
+710 LRIVVDQDIARR
-722 VGLSSKTLQQALQAV
+722 VGLSSKTLSQALQAV

-743 TQLRD
+743 TQMRD
-748 SIYLIDLVA
+748 SIYLINLVA
-757 RADDSTRASLE
+757 RADANTRASLD
-768 GVRNLQISLPN
+768 GVRDLQISLPN
-779 GHSVPL
+779 GKSVPL
-785 REVASIE
+785 REVAKID
-792 YVLDEGYVGMRDGL
+792 YVLDEGYVGMRDGV
-806 PTMTVQANMMPG
+806 PTMTVQANMASG
-818 LQAATVYSR
+818 LQAATVYAR
-827 LRPELEKIRATLPF
+827 LRPALDKIRSTLPP
-841 GTTIIEGGT
+841 GGSIIEGGT
-850 VEKSAESNAA
+850 VEKSAQSNAA
-860 LMAQVPIMVGMM
+860 LIAQVPLMLGLM
-872 LIILMVQLQSV
+872 LIVLMVQLQSV
-883 SRLLLVVSVAPLG
+883 SRLLLVISVAPLG

-930 VILIDQIEHTR
+930 VILVDQIEHTR
-941 KAGENAWEAV
+941 KEGEDAWEAV

-997 LLTLLF
+997 MLTLLF

-1011 FRIKEPKSS
+1011 FRIKETRRN
-1020 DPGAARSGDPAGGA
+1020 DPGKAGSAGSDASPVPAH
-1034 EPALAP
+1034 

>member
-1 MMGGLNLSE
+1 MGRVNLSE

-25 CVVAGVK
+25 CLLAGTK
-32 SYVSLGREEDPEFA
+32 SYMGLGREEDPNFA

-60 TADTISQITDRL
+60 TGDTISQITDRL
-72 EKKLRETPDI
+72 EKKLRETPNI

-93 SVIYVNLLQST
+93 AIIYVNLLQST
-104 PPDQIPFIWY
+104 PPEEIPFIWY
-114 EVRKKVYDIRQ
+114 EVRKKVFDIRQ
-125 TFPQGIQGPFF
+125 NFPQGIQGPFF
-136 NDEFGDVYG
+136 NDEFGDVFG
-145 VIYGITFD
+145 VIYGLTYD
-153 GFTLRQTRDFAEQA
+153 GYSMREVRDFAEQA
-167 KMAFQN
+167 KVAFQN
-173 GHDVSK
+173 GRDVAK
-179 VMMFGQQ
+179 VAMFGQQ
-186 DQKFYLSFSPQ
+186 AQKFYLSFSPQ

-204 NLNDVLNSIADQNAL
+204 NLNSVLDSIADQNAL
-219 VPSGVVNTPDENI
+219 VPSGVVNTQDENI

-251 FINNRFFHLT
+251 FINDRFFKLT
-261 DIATVEEG
+261 TIATVEEG
-269 YVDPPSKMFRVNG
+269 YVDPPTKIFRVNG
-282 KQAIGLGMSMKAGG
+282 KPAIGLGMSMKAGG
-296 NNLEFGRGLAEI
+296 NNLDFGNGLAKI
-308 AARLQQDFPV
+308 AAQLQQEFPI

-327 QPQVVKEA
+327 QPEVVKHA

-350 LAVSFIS
+350 LAVSFLS

-377 FIGMELA
+377 FIGMDLA
-384 EISLQR
+384 GISLQR

-405 DAMITVEMMVSKIE
+405 DAMITIEMMISKIE

-449 FFPIGFADSNTGQ
+449 FFPIGFAESNTGQ

-473 ALVSSWFVAV
+473 ALTASWFVAV

-488 IGVFVLPNKIVAK
+488 IGVAVLPDKIVKK
-501 HQEGAREYGRVT
+501 HKEGAREYGLVTRV
-513 TLYKHLLLFCMRFR
+513 YKHLLLVCMRLR
-527 YLTIAVTLGLF
+527 YLTILIAVGLLV
-538 ALALF
+538 LALY

-558 PELLVTINLPAAASI
+558 PELLVTVNLPTSSSI
-573 FATEDTVNRVQKL
+573 FATEDVMGRIQKL
-586 IDGDPDIERY
+586 IDGDADIERY
-596 SNYIGGGAI
+596 SNYTGGGAI
-605 RFYLPLAVLSDND
+605 RFYLPLAVLSDNP
-618 FIGQFVIVTKGIEER
+618 FVGQFVIVNKGLEER
-633 ERVKAKLLAELPTAA
+633 ERVKAKLIAALPSAVPEA
-648 PDVTTFVQDLE
+648 TTFVQDLE

-672 TGRTTDEARQFA
+672 AGRTPDEARKFA
-684 DELVAAM
+684 DQLVAQMNA
-691 TSSGLARD
+691 SGLARD
-699 INFDWRDKNKA
+699 VNFDWSVKNKA
-710 LRIVVDQDTARR
+710 LKIVVDQDAARR
-722 VGLSSKTLQQALQAV
+722 VGLSSKTMSQALQTV
-737 LSGTTI
+737 LSGSTI

-748 SIYLIDLVA
+748 SIYLIDVVA
-757 RADDSTRASLE
+757 RADDSTRASIE

-785 REVASIE
+785 REVASID
-792 YVLDEGYVGMRDGL
+792 YVLDEGYVGARDGV

-818 LQAATVYSR
+818 LQAATVYER
-827 LRPELEKIRATLPF
+827 LRPEVEKIRETLPF
-841 GTTIIEGGT
+841 GTSIVEGGT
-850 VEKSAESNAA
+850 VEKSAQSNAA
-860 LMAQVPIMVGMM
+860 LMAQVPIMIGMM

-883 SRLLLVVSVAPLG
+883 SRVLMVVSVAPLG

-905 FTNTPMGFVATL
+905 LTDTPMGFVATL

-971 GMIPIMR
+971 GMIPIMS

-1003 LPALYVTS
+1003 LPALYVAC
-1011 FRIKEPKSS
+1011 FRIHEPTAR
-1020 DPGAARSGDPAGGA
+1020 DPGPAGDA
-1034 EPALAP
+1034 EGPEVVATG

>member
-1 MMGGLNLSE
+1 MGGLNLSE

-32 SYVSLGREEDPEFA
+32 SYLSLGREEDPEFA

-60 TADTISQITDRL
+60 TADTISEVTTRL

-93 SVIYVNLLQST
+93 AVIYVNLLQST
-104 PPDQIPFIWY
+104 PPAQIPFIWY
-114 EVRKKVYDIRQ
+114 EVRKKVHDIEY
-125 TFPQGIQGPFF
+125 TLPQGIQGPFF
-136 NDEFGDVYG
+136 NDEFGDVFG
-145 VIYGITFD
+145 VIYGLTFD

-167 KMAFQN
+167 KVAFQN
-173 GHDVSK
+173 GKDVAK
-179 VMMFGQQ
+179 VTMFGQQ
-186 DQKFYLSFSPQ
+186 DQTFYLSFSPQ

-204 NLNDVLNSIADQNAL
+204 NLNEVLNSIADQNAL
-219 VPSGVVNTPDENI
+219 VPSGVVNTPGENI
-232 LVNVTGGFLTK
+232 LVNVTGGFLSK
-243 ESLEAVNL
+243 ENLEAVNL
-251 FINNRFFHLT
+251 FINDRFFLLT

-269 YVDPPSKMFRVNG
+269 YVDPPTKMFRVNG
-282 KQAIGLGMSMKAGG
+282 KQAIGLGVSMKAGG
-296 NNLEFGRGLAEI
+296 DNLAFGQGLAVI
-308 AARLQQDFPV
+308 AAQLEQQFPI

-327 QPQVVKEA
+327 QPQVVKHA

-350 LAVSFIS
+350 LAVSFLS

-384 EISLQR
+384 HISLQR

-449 FFPIGFADSNTGQ
+449 FFPIGFAQSNTGQ

-483 VFAPV
+483 VFSPV
-488 IGVFVLPNKIVAK
+488 IGVAVLPAKIVSQHK
-501 HQEGAREYGRVT
+501 EGSREYGRIT
-513 TLYKHLLLFCMRFR
+513 TIYKHLLLACMRLR

-538 ALALF
+538 VLALF
-543 GQQFVQRQFFPSSDR
+543 AQQFVQRQFFPSSDR
-558 PELLVTINLPAAASI
+558 PELLVTIDLPAAASI
-573 FATEDTVNRVQKL
+573 FATEQVVNKIQTL

-605 RFYLPLAVLSDND
+605 RFYLPLAVLSDNS
-618 FIGQFVIVTKGIEER
+618 FVGQFVIVTKGIEER
-633 ERVKAKLLAELPTAA
+633 IRVKAKLQAALAEAV
-648 PDVTTFVQDLE
+648 PDATTFVQDLE

-672 TGRTTDEARQFA
+672 TARTPNEARQYA
-684 DELVAAM
+684 DQLVKAM
-691 TSSGLARD
+691 VDSGYARD

-710 LRIVVDQDTARR
+710 LKIVVNQDIARR
-722 VGLSSKTLQQALQAV
+722 VGLSSKTLSQALQTV

-743 TQLRD
+743 TQMRD
-748 SIYLIDLVA
+748 SIYLINLVA
-757 RADDSTRASLE
+757 RADASTRATLD

-779 GHSVPL
+779 GKSVPL
-785 REVASIE
+785 RDVATID
-792 YVLDEGYVGMRDGL
+792 YVLDEGYVGMRDGM
-806 PTMTVQANMMPG
+806 PTMTVQANMMSG
-818 LQAATVYSR
+818 LEAATVYAR
-827 LRPELEKIRATLPF
+827 LRPVVEQIRATLPP
-841 GTTIIEGGT
+841 GGALVEGGT
-850 VEKSAESNAA
+850 VEKSAQSNAA
-860 LMAQVPIMVGMM
+860 LIAQVPLM
-872 LIILMVQLQSV
+872 LGLMLVVLMVQLQSV
-883 SRLLLVVSVAPLG
+883 SRLLLVISVAPLG

-905 FTNTPMGFVATL
+905 FTDTPMGFVATL

-941 KAGENAWEAV
+941 KEGEDAWQAV

-1011 FRIKEPKSS
+1011 FRIKETRRPET
-1020 DPGAARSGDPAGGA
+1020 GAEGPDPAPV
-1034 EPALAP
+1034 PAR

>member
-17 LVTFFMVL
+17 LVTFFMAL
-25 CVVAGVK
+25 CVVAGVH
-32 SYVSLGREEDPEFA
+32 SYMSLGREEDPQFA
-46 VQTMLVQVNWPGAT
+46 VQTMLVQVNWPGAS
-60 TADTISQITDRL
+60 TADTISEITQRL
-72 EKKLRETPDI
+72 EKKLRETPNI

-93 SVIYVNLLQST
+93 ALLYVNLLQST
-104 PPDQIPFIWY
+104 PPEQIQFIWY
-114 EVRKKVYDIRQ
+114 EVRKKVADIEYQ
-125 TFPQGIQGPFF
+125 LPQGYQGPFF
-136 NDEFGDVYG
+136 NDEFGDVFG
-145 VIYGITFD
+145 VIYGLTYD
-153 GFTLRQTRDFAEQA
+153 GFTMRQTRDFAERA
-167 KMAFQN
+167 KVAFQN
-173 GHDVSK
+173 GRDVAK
-179 VMMFGQQ
+179 VTMFGQQ
-186 DQKFYLSFSPQ
+186 DQTFYLSFSPQ

-204 NLNDVLNSIADQNAL
+204 NLNDVLSSIADQNAL
-219 VPSGVVNTPDENI
+219 VPSGVVNTPGENI

-243 ESLEAVNL
+243 ENLEAVNL
-251 FINNRFFHLT
+251 FVNNRFFNLT

-269 YVDPPSKMFRVNG
+269 YVDPPTKMFRVNG
-282 KQAIGLGMSMKAGG
+282 KPAIGLGISMKAGG
-296 NNLEFGRGLAEI
+296 NNLDFGKGLAQI
-308 AARLQQDFPV
+308 AAGLEQEFPI

-327 QPQVVKEA
+327 QPQVVKQA

-350 LAVSFIS
+350 LAVSFLS

-377 FIGMELA
+377 FLGMKVGG
-384 EISLQR
+384 ISLQR

-483 VFAPV
+483 VFSPV
-488 IGVFVLPNKIVAK
+488 IGVAVLPDKIVSK
-501 HQEGAREYGRVT
+501 HKEGAREYGRIT
-513 TLYKHLLLFCMRFR
+513 TAYKHLLLFCMRMR

-538 ALALF
+538 VLAIF

-573 FATEDTVNRVQKL
+573 FATEQVVDKIQSL

-605 RFYLPLAVLSDND
+605 RFYLPLAVLSDNS
-618 FIGQFVIVTKGIEER
+618 FVGQFVIVTKGIEER
-633 ERVKAKLLAELPTAA
+633 VRVKAKLQASLPGAVLDA
-648 PDVTTFVQDLE
+648 TTFVQDLE

-672 TGRTTDEARQFA
+672 TGRTPDEARKYA
-684 DELVAAM
+684 DQLVTAM
-691 TSSGLARD
+691 VDSGYARD
-699 INFDWRDKNKA
+699 VNFDWRDKNKT
-710 LRIVVDQDTARR
+710 LKIVVNQDMARR
-722 VGLSSKTLQQALQAV
+722 VGLSSKVLSQALQAV
-737 LSGTTI
+737 LTGTTI
-743 TQLRD
+743 TQMRD
-748 SIYLIDLVA
+748 SIYLINLVA
-757 RADDSTRASLE
+757 RADSSTRASLD
-768 GVRNLQISLPN
+768 GVRDLQISLPN
-779 GHSVPL
+779 GQSVPL
-785 REVASIE
+785 REVATID
-792 YVLDEGYVGMRDGL
+792 YVLDEGYVGMRDGM
-806 PTMTVQANMMPG
+806 PTMTVQANMAPG
-818 LQAATVYSR
+818 LQAATVYQR
-827 LRPELEKIRATLPF
+827 LRPTVEKIRATLPP
-841 GTTIIEGGT
+841 GGLLVEGGT

-860 LMAQVPIMVGMM
+860 LIAQVPLMVGLM

-883 SRLLLVVSVAPLG
+883 SRLLLVISVAPLG

-930 VILIDQIEHTR
+930 VILVDQIEHTR
-941 KAGENAWEAV
+941 RDGEDAWEAV

-978 DVFWGPMAYA
+978 DVFWGPMAFA

-1011 FRIKEPKSS
+1011 FRIRET
-1020 DPGAARSGDPAGGA
+1020 RSPEAGPQGSGGA
-1034 EPALAP
+1034 VAQTP

>member
-1 MMGGLNLSE
+1 MGGVNLSE

-25 CVVAGVK
+25 CLLAGVK
-32 SYVSLGREEDPEFA
+32 SYLSLGREEDPEFA

-60 TADTISQITDRL
+60 TEDTISQITERL
-72 EKKLRETPDI
+72 EKKLRETPNI

-93 SVIYVNLLQST
+93 AIIYVNLLQST
-104 PPDQIPFIWY
+104 PPEEIPFIWY

-125 TFPQGIQGPFF
+125 NFPQGILGPFF
-136 NDEFGDVYG
+136 NDEFGDVFG
-145 VIYGITFD
+145 VIYGLTYD
-153 GFTLRQTRDFAEQA
+153 GFTMRQVRDFAEQA
-167 KMAFQN
+167 KVAFQN
-173 GHDVSK
+173 GRDVAK
-179 VMMFGQQ
+179 VTMFGQQ
-186 DQKFYLSFSPQ
+186 DQTFYLSFSPQ

-204 NLNDVLNSIADQNAL
+204 NLNSVLESIADQNAL
-219 VPSGVVNTPDENI
+219 VPSGVVNTQDENI
-232 LVNVTGGFLTK
+232 LVNVTGGFITK

-251 FINNRFFHLT
+251 FINDRFFKLT
-261 DIATVEEG
+261 SIATVEEG

-282 KQAIGLGMSMKAGG
+282 KPAIGLGMSMKSGG
-296 NNLEFGRGLAEI
+296 NNLDFGDGLARI
-308 AARLQQDFPV
+308 AAQLQQEFPI

-327 QPQVVKEA
+327 QPQVVKHA
-335 IAGFTDALLEALIIV
+335 IAGFTDALLEALVIV
-350 LAVSFIS
+350 LAVSFLS

-377 FIGMELA
+377 FIGMDLA
-384 EISLQR
+384 GISLQR

-405 DAMITVEMMVSKIE
+405 DAMITIEMMISKIE
-419 EGYEKAKAATFAYVT
+419 EGYAKAKAATFAYVT

-449 FFPIGFADSNTGQ
+449 FFPIGFAESNTGQ
-462 YCFSLFAVIAI
+462 YCFSLFAVIAM
-473 ALVSSWFVAV
+473 ALISSWFVAV

-488 IGVFVLPNKIVAK
+488 IGVAVLPDKIVKK
-501 HQEGAREYGRVT
+501 HKEGAREYGFVT
-513 TLYKHLLLFCMRFR
+513 TVYKHLLLACMRLR
-527 YLTIAVTLGLF
+527 YLTIAVAVGLLV
-538 ALALF
+538 LALY

-558 PELLVTINLPAAASI
+558 PELLVTVNLPTSSSI
-573 FATEDTVNRVQKL
+573 FATEDVITRIQKL
-586 IDGDPDIERY
+586 LDGNPDIERY

-605 RFYLPLAVLSDND
+605 RFYLPLAVLSDNS
-618 FIGQFVIVTKGIEER
+618 FVGQFVIVNKGLEER
-633 ERVKAKLLAELPTAA
+633 ERVKEMLVGALPTTA
-648 PDVTTFVQDLE
+648 PEATTFVQDLE

-672 TGRTTDEARQFA
+672 TGRTPDEARKFA

-691 TSSGLARD
+691 NASGLARD
-699 INFDWRDKNKA
+699 VNFDWSVKNKT
-710 LRIVVDQDTARR
+710 LRIVVDQDAARR
-722 VGLSSKTLQQALQAV
+722 VGLSSKTMSQALQTV

-748 SIYLIDLVA
+748 SIYLIDVVA
-757 RADDSTRASLE
+757 RADDSTRASIE

-785 REVASIE
+785 REVASID
-792 YVLDEGYVGMRDGL
+792 YVLDEGYVGMRDGV

-818 LQAATVYSR
+818 LQAATVYQR
-827 LRPELEKIRATLPF
+827 LRPEVEKIRTTLPF
-841 GTTIIEGGT
+841 GTSIIEGGT

-860 LMAQVPIMVGMM
+860 LMAQVPIMIGMM
-872 LIILMVQLQSV
+872 LIVLMVQLQSV
-883 SRLLLVVSVAPLG
+883 SRLLMVISVAPLG
-896 LIGVVAALL
+896 LIGVVASLL

-941 KAGENAWEAV
+941 KAGEDAWEAV

-971 GMIPIMR
+971 GMIPIMS

-1003 LPALYVTS
+1003 LPALYVAC
-1011 FRIKEPKSS
+1011 FRIKEPTSS
-1020 DPGAARSGDPAGGA
+1020 DPGPAQAAGPGGA
-1034 EPALAP
+1034 EAVPAG

>member
-1 MMGGLNLSE
+1 MMGGVNLSE

-25 CVVAGVK
+25 CLLAGVK
-32 SYVSLGREEDPEFA
+32 SYMSLGREEDPEFA

-60 TADTISQITDRL
+60 TADTISQITERL
-72 EKKLRETPDI
+72 EKKLRETPNI

-93 SVIYVNLLQST
+93 AVIYVNLLQST
-104 PPDQIPFIWY
+104 PPEEIPFIWY

-125 TFPQGIQGPFF
+125 NFPQGIQGPFF
-136 NDEFGDVYG
+136 NDEFGDVFG
-145 VIYGITFD
+145 VIYGLTYD
-153 GFTLRQTRDFAEQA
+153 GFTLRQVRDFAEQA
-167 KMAFQN
+167 KVAFQN
-173 GHDVSK
+173 GSDVAK
-179 VMMFGQQ
+179 VTMFGQQ

-204 NLNDVLNSIADQNAL
+204 NLNSVLDSIADQNAL

-251 FINNRFFHLT
+251 FINDRFFKLT
-261 DIATVEEG
+261 TIATVEEG

-282 KQAIGLGMSMKAGG
+282 KPAIGLGMSMKAGG
-296 NNLEFGRGLAEI
+296 NNLDFGLGLAKI
-308 AARLQQDFPV
+308 AAQLQQEFPI

-327 QPQVVKEA
+327 QPQVVKHS

-350 LAVSFIS
+350 LAVSFLS

-377 FIGMELA
+377 FIGMDLA
-384 EISLQR
+384 GISLQR

-405 DAMITVEMMVSKIE
+405 DAMITIEMMISKIE

-449 FFPIGFADSNTGQ
+449 FFPIGFAESNTGQ
-462 YCFSLFAVIAI
+462 YCFSLFAVIAM
-473 ALVSSWFVAV
+473 ALTSSWFVAV
-483 VFAPV
+483 VFSPV
-488 IGVFVLPNKIVAK
+488 IGVAVLPAKIVKK
-501 HQEGAREYGRVT
+501 HKEGAREYGLVT
-513 TLYKHLLLFCMRFR
+513 RFYKHLLLVCMRLR
-527 YLTIAVTLGLF
+527 YLTIAIAIGLF
-538 ALALF
+538 VLALF

-558 PELLVTINLPAAASI
+558 PELLVTINMPTSSSI
-573 FATEDTVNRVQKL
+573 FATEDVISRIQKL
-586 IDGDPDIERY
+586 IDGNPDIERY

-605 RFYLPLAVLSDND
+605 RFYLPLAVLSDNP
-618 FIGQFVIVTKGIEER
+618 FVGQFVIVNKGLEER
-633 ERVKAKLLAELPTAA
+633 ERVKAKLVAELPSVA
-648 PDVTTFVQDLE
+648 PEATTFVQDLE

-672 TGRTTDEARQFA
+672 TGRTPDEARKFA
-684 DELVAAM
+684 DQLVAKMNA
-691 TSSGLARD
+691 SGLARD
-699 INFDWRDKNKA
+699 INFDWSVRNKT
-710 LRIVVDQDTARR
+710 LRIVVDQDAARR
-722 VGLSSKTLQQALQAV
+722 VGLSSKTMSQALQTV

-748 SIYLIDLVA
+748 SIYLIDVVA
-757 RADDSTRASLE
+757 RADDSTRASIE

-785 REVASIE
+785 REVASIN
-792 YVLDEGYVGMRDGL
+792 YVLDEGYVGMRDGV

-818 LQAATVYSR
+818 LQAATVYQR
-827 LRPELEKIRATLPF
+827 LQPEVDEIRGSLPF
-841 GTTIIEGGT
+841 GAAIVDGGT
-850 VEKSAESNAA
+850 VEKSAQSNAA

-872 LIILMVQLQSV
+872 LIVLMVQLQSV
-883 SRLLLVVSVAPLG
+883 SRLLMVISVAPLG

-941 KAGENAWEAV
+941 KAGEDAWEAV

-971 GMIPIMR
+971 GMIPIMS

-1003 LPALYVTS
+1003 LPALYITCL
-1011 FRIKEPKSS
+1011 RIREPEAR
-1020 DPGAARSGDPAGGA
+1020 DPKVAGDA
-1034 EPALAP
+1034 EPVPAH

>member
-1 MMGGLNLSE
+1 MGGLNLSA
-10 WAINHKT
+10 WAINHKA

-25 CVVAGVK
+25 CVVAGVR
-32 SYVSLGREEDPEFA
+32 SYVNLGREEDPEFA

-60 TADTISQITDRL
+60 TADTISEITERL
-72 EKKLRETPDI
+72 EKKLRETPNI

-93 SVIYVNLLQST
+93 AVIYVNLLQST
-104 PPDQIPFIWY
+104 PPEQIPFIWY
-114 EVRKKVYDIRQ
+114 EVRKKVADIQ
-125 TFPQGIQGPFF
+125 YQLPQGIQGPFF
-136 NDEFGDVYG
+136 NDEFGDVFG
-145 VIYGITFD
+145 VIYGLTFD
-153 GFTLRQTRDFAEQA
+153 GFTMRQTRDFAERA
-167 KMAFQN
+167 KVAFQN
-173 GHDVSK
+173 GNDVAK
-179 VMMFGQQ
+179 VTMFGQQ
-186 DQKFYLSFSPQ
+186 DQTFYLSFAPQ

-204 NLNDVLNSIADQNAL
+204 NLNEVLSSIADQNAL
-219 VPSGVVNTPDENI
+219 VPSGVINTPGENI

-243 ESLEAVNL
+243 QNLEAVHL
-251 FINNRFFHLT
+251 FINNRFFPLT
-261 DIATVEEG
+261 DIATGEEG
-269 YVDPPSKMFRVNG
+269 YVDPPTKMFRVNG
-282 KQAIGLGMSMKAGG
+282 KPAIGVGISMKAGG
-296 NNLEFGRGLAEI
+296 NNLDFGRGLAVI
-308 AARLQQDFPV
+308 AAELQQEFPI

-327 QPQVVKEA
+327 QPEVVKLA

-350 LAVSFIS
+350 LAVSFLS

-377 FIGMELA
+377 FIGMEIGG
-384 EISLQR
+384 ISLQR

-483 VFAPV
+483 VFSPV
-488 IGVFVLPNKIVAK
+488 IGVAVLPDKIVSK
-501 HQEGAREYGRVT
+501 HKEGEREYGRVT
-513 TLYKHLLLFCMRFR
+513 TAYKHLLLFCMRRR

-538 ALALF
+538 VLALF

-558 PELLVTINLPAAASI
+558 PELLVTVNMPSAASI
-573 FATEDTVNRVQKL
+573 FATEQVVTKIQTL

-605 RFYLPLAVLSDND
+605 RFYLPLAVLSDNS
-618 FIGQFVIVTKGIEER
+618 FVGQFVIVTKGIEER
-633 ERVKAKLLAELPTAA
+633 IRVKAKLQAALPDAVLDA
-648 PDVTTFVQDLE
+648 TTFVQDLE
-659 LGPPVGWPIQYRV
+659 LGPPIGWPIQYRV
-672 TGRTTDEARQFA
+672 TARSPDEARQYA
-684 DELVAAM
+684 DQLVKAM
-691 TSSGLARD
+691 VESGYARD
-699 INFDWRDKNKA
+699 VNFDWRDKNKT
-710 LRIVVDQDTARR
+710 LKVIVDQDTARR
-722 VGLSSKTLQQALQAV
+722 VGLSSKALSQALQGV
-737 LSGTTI
+737 LTGTTI
-743 TQLRD
+743 TQMRD
-748 SIYLIDLVA
+748 SIYLINLVA
-757 RADDSTRASLE
+757 RADENTRASLD
-768 GVRNLQISLPN
+768 GVRDLQISLPN
-779 GHSVPL
+779 GRSVPL
-785 REVASIE
+785 REVATIE
-792 YVLDEGYVGMRDGL
+792 YGLDEGYVGMRDGM
-806 PTMTVQANMMPG
+806 PTMTVQANMAPG
-818 LQAATVYSR
+818 LEAATVYQR
-827 LRPELEKIRATLPF
+827 LRPTVEQIRSTLPP
-841 GTTIIEGGT
+841 GGLLVEGGT

-860 LMAQVPIMVGMM
+860 LLAQVPLMIGLM
-872 LIILMVQLQSV
+872 LVILMVQLQSL
-883 SRLLLVVSVAPLG
+883 SRLLLVISVAPLG

-941 KAGENAWEAV
+941 KTGVDAWEAV
-951 IEAAQHRF
+951 VEAAQHRF
-959 RPIMLTASAAIL
+959 RPILLTASAAIL

-1011 FRIKEPKSS
+1011 FRIKETDRPQAGAQGS
-1020 DPGAARSGDPAGGA
+1020 DAVAAPAH
-1034 EPALAP
+1034 